1 MKYVGSTDEYFEI
14 LEANREHTSGLDKP
28 IDGQLSVVWFQEN
41 GNKLTIDSVPNTFDK
56 DEILCLTSLHKVEI
70 NTLGKT
76 KILRFNSP
84 FYCILNQDSEVG
96 CKGILFFGSK
106 SLPVLKPN
114 KEDLKSICSLTQMV
128 QLEMESR
135 DDLQQEMLQMLLK
148 RLLILCTRIYKSS
161 ESLDKLPAQETDL
174 IREFNF
180 LVEQHFKT
188 AHTVSE
194 YAQMLNKSPK
204 TLSNLF
210 GKSNSKSPLKIIQ
223 NRIMLEARRKLRY
236 TEIPISEI
244 GYEVGFQDIQS
255 FSRFF
260 KKNEGTS
267 PSDFR
272 AVK

>member
-41 GNKLTIDSVPNTFDK
+41 GNKLTIDSVPKTFDK

-106 SLPVLKPN
+106 SLPILKPN

-244 GYEVGFQDIQS
+244 GYEIGFQDIQS

-272 AVK
+272 ATK